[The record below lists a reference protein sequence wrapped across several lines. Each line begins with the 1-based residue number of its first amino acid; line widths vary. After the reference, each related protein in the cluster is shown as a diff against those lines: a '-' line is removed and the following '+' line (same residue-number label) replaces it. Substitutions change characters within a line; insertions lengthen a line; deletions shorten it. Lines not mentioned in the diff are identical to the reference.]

1 MKIDNRIEGQ
11 TGSPNSLTISGGI
24 VLAGVVFHSISPYWL
39 FLAVPLLLIG
49 LTAESRRKP
58 E

>member
-11 TGSPNSLTISGGI
+11 TGSPNSLTISGGV

-49 LTAESRRKP
+49 LTSESKRNAQ
-58 E
+58 